1 MKKLNEV
8 ESTVPKYK
16 WNPNYSSL
24 RKWKLG
30 AFKSVKNL
38 TEIDLAP
45 LTVIVGAN
53 SAGKSSLIQSI
64 LLMAQNATKD
74 LRSISAQ
81 NKGQLELNSFLVQL
95 GSMKETICDLQP
107 DYVPGTLK
115 SFKNKKFEQFFDLG
129 GDWHVGTE
137 ITATVAAKGI
147 NLNSQKNSS
156 NFSLNW
162 NIRLRPLNYEINS
175 GISFVEQARVLL
187 TENEIPCQI
196 ANLILK
202 KSTNLTDIE
211 QISESKYG
219 KFSLR
224 HQATISPTNYLQEK
238 ILDDFLE
245 QVKAKTEIEKQ
256 FFGKN
261 DHLLHYQD
269 IEKWDGIHFQ
279 SGLPTSGLKKEKLL
293 SYIFENQSWLL
304 LESYGE
310 WRFKQ
315 PGRGQEQLFEQS
327 ELVLPDPPENQFESV
342 EEAADF
348 LTQSILSKA
357 REIIQQDSI
366 ADDLN
371 ILSLS
376 RTIEE
381 ESFIE
386 LNSLPNL
393 EYGDEQKYI
402 SNILKIVKRELFSKK
417 AVGKWSEKNILC
429 TPDGKRVIQPVYG
442 TSNLSVVIEL
452 WNQYLSDSVVYL
464 GPLRSGPKSSYGLG
478 SGVENGNIP
487 IGESGEFLA
496 KKLFNET
503 DPKRYDVREDG
514 KLVNKLISLEEA
526 ISMWYQ
532 ELCPIPDARDEISV
546 KAPTRQGY
554 EMKIGSRNLANV
566 GFGVSQI
573 LPVIALCLN
582 TPPGSLILLEQPE
595 LHLNPGMQQKL
606 ADFLLD
612 MVKTGRQIIVETHSE
627 YLITRLRRNAAT
639 ENDDHKYF
647 GIIFA
652 EKDRKNGTTY
662 RTVNVNELGELS
674 EWPKGFFDQ
683 VAEDLRVLMK
693 KAAARQPK
701 KSDS

>member
-1 MKKLNEV
+1 MKKLDEV
-8 ESTVPKYK
+8 QSNVPKYK

-30 AFKSVKNL
+30 SFKSVKNA

-64 LLMAQNATKD
+64 LLMAQNATRD
-74 LRSISAQ
+74 LRSIAAQ
-81 NKGQLELNSFLVQL
+81 NRGQLELNSFLVQL
-95 GSMKETICDLQP
+95 GSMKETICDLQS
-107 DYVPGTLK
+107 DYVPSTLK
-115 SFKNKKFEQFFDLG
+115 SFKNRKYEQFFDLG
-129 GDWHVGTE
+129 GDWHIGTE
-137 ITATVAAKGI
+137 VTATVAAKGI
-147 NLNSQKNSS
+147 NLVNKKNSN

-162 NIRLRPLNYEINS
+162 NIRLRPLNYDISS
-175 GISFVEQARVLL
+175 GVSFVEQAHALL
-187 TENEIPCQI
+187 TEDDIPCQI

-202 KSTNLTDIE
+202 KNTTLTDIE

-224 HQATISPTNYLQEK
+224 HQATIKPTDYLQHK
-238 ILDDFLE
+238 IIDDFIDE
-245 QVKAKTEIEKQ
+245 IKAKPEFEKLYS
-256 FFGKN
+256 GKN
-261 DHLLHYQD
+261 NHLLHYKD

-279 SGLPTSGLKKEKLL
+279 SGLPASGLKRVKLL
-293 SYIFENQSWLL
+293 AYIFENQSRLL
-304 LESYGE
+304 SESYSA
-310 WRFKQ
+310 WRFEQ
-315 PGRGQEQLFEQS
+315 PIPGQEQLFEGEDLKLS
-327 ELVLPDPPENQFESV
+327 DPPVNQFESV
-342 EEAADF
+342 EDAADF
-348 LTQSILSKA
+348 MTQSILSKA

-371 ILSLS
+371 ISSLS
-376 RTIEE
+376 RTVEDV
-381 ESFIE
+381 SFIE
-386 LNSLPNL
+386 MNSLPNL

-402 SNILKIVKRELFSKK
+402 SNILKKVKRELFSNK
-417 AVGKWSEKNILC
+417 AVGKWSETHILC
-429 TPDGKRVIQPVYG
+429 TPDGKRVIQPAYG
-442 TSNLSVVIEL
+442 TSNLSIIIEL

-464 GPLRSGPKSSYGLG
+464 GPLRAGPKSSYGLG
-478 SGVENGNIP
+478 SGVDNGNIP
-487 IGESGEFLA
+487 LGESGEFLA

-503 DPKRYDVREDG
+503 DLKRYDVREDG

-526 ISMWYQ
+526 VSIWYQ
-532 ELCPIPDARDEISV
+532 ELCPTPDVRDEISV

-554 EMKIGSRNLANV
+554 EMKIGTRNLANV

-639 ENDDHKYF
+639 ETDDHKYF

-652 EKDRKNGTTY
+652 EKDKKNGTTY
-662 RTVNVNELGELS
+662 RTVNVNDLGELS

-693 KAAARQPK
+693 KAAEKQPK
-701 KSDS
+701 KSD